1 MHINLIGEGV
11 TQLALA
17 QSLGIEMPSL
27 TRTLKQLEELSLIS
41 RQVDNND
48 KRSKKLYFTKEG
60 HVVLNSLNEKI
71 ADVKQQFYAGLTHEQ
86 LDAMARALLQ
96 IEQNATACIS
106 QQEKRAKSNTEED
119 E

>member
-1 MHINLIGEGV
+1 M
-11 TQLALA
+11 
-17 QSLGIEMPSL
+17 
-27 TRTLKQLEELSLIS
+27 
-41 RQVDNND
+41 
-48 KRSKKLYFTKEG
+48 
-60 HVVLNSLNEKI
+60 NSLNEKI

-96 IEQNATACIS
+96 IEQNASACIS